1 MNNKIENLSQERQNT
16 IKKLINTLTLIDM
29 QKPVFFNVAQYE
41 KMGLVISKKKWGTNA
56 VGNKIVIGHTFHL
69 TSKAKQFINV
79 II

>member
-1 MNNKIENLSQERQNT
+1 MTTKIASLPIEQQNT
-16 IKKLINTLTLIDM
+16 IKKLLNTLTLIDM

-41 KMGLVISKKKWGTNA
+41 KMGLVISKKKWGTDA
-56 VGNKIVIGHTFHL
+56 VGNKIVIGYTFHL